1 MVHHSVEMQKEVVD
15 FVLAKS
21 RKEAVVKF
29 NIEESTIR
37 SWVRKFEKRGGH
49 PGVEKPPK
57 KDYIQKRWS
66 PEVKRQVVELAK
78 TKSRRE
84 IQELFNVP
92 GPTIR

>member
-1 MVHHSVEMQKEVVD
+1 MVHHSVEVQKELVD

-37 SWVRKFEKRGGH
+37 SWVRKFERRVGH
-49 PGVEKPPK
+49 PSVEKPLK

-78 TKSRRE
+78 TKSRKE
-84 IQELFNVP
+84 IQEQLNVP

>member
-1 MVHHSVEMQKEVVD
+1 MVHYSVEMQREVVD

-21 RKEAVVKF
+21 RREAVVKF

-49 PGVEKPPK
+49 PSVEKPLK